1 MRLLYIFIIACTS
14 FASLR
19 AQEVWL
25 HPNNGQWDDEIAY
38 QTELKNGHLLVDQFG
53 FTYALNDAQ
62 THRHKHEKDHLE
74 DEKIK
79 FQVIKSHF
87 IGSSWSGKVA
97 EGKQSSFY
105 RNYYLGQD
113 SLKWRSGIRSV
124 AQTSLVD
131 FYPGVNL
138 LLDGSNGQLK
148 YSLEVAPGVDVN
160 QLRYRIEGSDS
171 IWISEGQLHIHTRF
185 GEITESQP
193 IAWTIKDG
201 RKVNVPV
208 QFELK
213 ENVVQFRFP
222 DGFDASAVLI
232 IDPSLVFSTFTGATA
247 DNWGMTATP
256 DQAGNLYA
264 GGIVFAGGG
273 TYPTVTGSF
282 DVSFNGGAN
291 YIYTQGTLSYSMN
304 GFDTAISKFSADGTS
319 LLFSTY
325 LGGSD
330 NEAPHSLVVD
340 NFDNLYVMGVT
351 GSSDF
356 PVVAGCFD
364 VTHNGG
370 PIVAEN
376 ELGYN
381 GGADLY
387 ISRFNAAG
395 TALVGSTF
403 VGGSGTDGINIG
415 NLNYNYGDSFR
426 GEIIVANGF
435 VYVSST
441 TRSTNFPTLGAS
453 QGSLNGLQ
461 DAVIF
466 RMNANLTAMSWSTYF
481 GGSGLETGNSLQ
493 VASNGNVFVA
503 GGTTSS
509 TLPFTSGNDL
519 SYNGGT
525 ADGYVVKLQ
534 GNTSFLMSGTFM
546 GLSEYD
552 QAYFVQLDIMNDVY
566 VYGQSESAW
575 PISPG
580 VYGNPNSGQF
590 IRKYT
595 NNMLTIPWTTMIGA
609 GTGYPEISPTAFLV
623 SDCGDIYISGWGGT
637 INSSNS
643 TQALFSTT
651 SGFPVTSD
659 GYQLTTNGSN
669 FYIAVLSQNA
679 ATLKYA
685 TFMGGM
691 SSSYNHVDGGTSRF
705 DKSGRIYHAVCG
717 ACGGQDFGFTSTP
730 GVWSPTNNSFN
741 CNLAAFKFELST
753 IDAIVTIPQ
762 NIICLPNPVV
772 FSNNSANGN
781 SFLWNFGDNTT
792 STLVNP
798 THVYPGPGV
807 YTVTLVVSDS
817 SGCYTPDS
825 VAFDV
830 TIGDFQGG
838 VVNPIAPVCPGE
850 SIQLEAFGG
859 ITYAWSPGNVLDDST
874 SATPIASISTTTQF
888 TVVISDSCGTDTL
901 QLTLDVYGISYSLSN
916 DTSVCIGGSVPLLAS
931 GGGTYTWSP
940 PIFLS
945 NALIADPICLPDST
959 TEYLVTI
966 VTPDGCEVTDS
977 VTVSVYYN
985 PPLPILADTIPLCFG
1000 SSVQVQAAGASTY
1013 NWYPTN
1019 FITPSTGALVTIA
1032 TPTDTWYYC
1041 DFINACGSVTDSV
1054 WIDVIQPEIN
1064 AGNDT
1069 IVCPGES
1076 AFLWASGGV
1085 SYSWSPFSTLN
1096 AGIGSSVIATPQLP
1110 TVYVVT
1116 GTDVFG
1122 CQDTADVFVDL
1133 YPPAFIQTTPDVY
1146 AIFGDEIQLGA
1157 ISTTPGTFI
1166 WYPADY
1172 LSCVTCQN
1180 PIASPPTNAI
1190 YTVQYTDA
1198 NGCSASD
1205 QVTISFDPIIYVP
1218 NTFTPDGDEFNN
1230 GFQVI
1235 ANNITSFELSI
1246 FNRWGERIYV
1256 MNNSYDYWDGSY
1268 NGLPCPDGTYTW
1280 KLTYVDFK
1288 DQSYSIAGHIN
1299 LLR

>member
-1 MRLLYIFIIACTS
+1 MRFLI
-14 FASLR
+14 SLVIVLFSLPMVE

-25 HPNNGQWDDEIAY
+25 HPNRGQWDDQIVY
-38 QTELKNGHLLVDQFG
+38 QTELKNGYLLVDQLG

-62 THRHKHEKDHLE
+62 IHRHKHEKEHST
-74 DEKIK
+74 DEKIAV
-79 FQVIKSHF
+79 QVIKSHF
-87 IGSSWSGKVA
+87 IGSSWAGNRH
-97 EGKQSSFY
+97 EGKPSAFY
-105 RNYYLGQD
+105 RNYYLGKD
-113 SLKWRSGIRSV
+113 STKWRSGIQSV
-124 AQTSLVD
+124 SQSALLD
-131 FYPGVNL
+131 FYPGIDL

-148 YSLEVAPGVDVN
+148 YSLEVAPGVDVD
-160 QLRYRIEGSDS
+160 QVQYKIEGADAV
-171 IWISEGQLHIHTRF
+171 WLAKGELHIQTRF
-185 GEITESQP
+185 GEITESAP
-193 IAWTIKDG
+193 IAWTIKSD
-201 RKVNVPV
+201 RKTYVPV
-208 QFELK
+208 EFALDNN
-213 ENVVQFRFP
+213 NVHFVFP
-222 DGFDASAVLI
+222 KGFDTTAKLV

-282 DVSFNGGAN
+282 DVSFNGGSN
-291 YIYTQGTLSYSMN
+291 YTYTQGTSSYSMN
-304 GFDTAISKFSADGTS
+304 GFDTAISKFSADGTT

-351 GSSDF
+351 GSANF
-356 PVVAGCFD
+356 PVLAGCFD
-364 VTHNGG
+364 ITHNGG

-381 GGADLY
+381 GGADLF
-387 ISRFNAAG
+387 ICRFNAAG

-441 TRSTNFPTLGAS
+441 SGSTNFPTLGAS
-453 QGSLNGLQ
+453 QGSLSGAQ

-466 RMNANLTAMSWSTYF
+466 RMNTNLTAMSWSTYF
-481 GGSGLETGNSLQ
+481 GGSGLETGNSIQ
-493 VASNGNVFVA
+493 IATNGNIFVA
-503 GGTTSS
+503 GGSTSTS
-509 TLPFTSGNDL
+509 LPFTTGNDL
-519 SYNGGT
+519 TYNGGT

-534 GNTSFLMSGTFM
+534 GNTSLLMGGTFM
-546 GLSEYD
+546 GYSEYD
-552 QAYFVQLDIMNDVY
+552 QAYFVQLDINNDVF
-566 VYGQSESAW
+566 VYGQTESAW
-575 PISPG
+575 PIFPG
-580 VYGNPNSGQF
+580 VYGNANSGQF
-590 IRKYT
+590 IRKYS
-595 NNMLTIPWTTMIGA
+595 NNLMTIAWSTMIGA
-609 GTGYPEISPTAFLV
+609 GTGNPEISPTAFLV

-637 INSSNS
+637 INSLYSN
-643 TQALFSTT
+643 QAAFST
-651 SGFPVTSD
+651 SIGFPVTPD

-685 TFMGGM
+685 TYMGGS

-730 GVWSPTNNSFN
+730 GVWSQTNNSFN

-762 NIICLPNPVV
+762 NIICLPNPVI

-781 SFLWNFGDNTT
+781 NFFWDFGDNTS

-838 VVNPIAPVCPGE
+838 VVNPAAPVCPGVP
-850 SIQLEAFGG
+850 IQLEAFGG
-859 ITYAWSPGNVLDDST
+859 INYSWSPGEVLDDST
-874 SATPIASISTTTQF
+874 SATPIASILTTTQF
-888 TVVISDSCGTDTL
+888 TVIVSDSCGSDTL
-901 QLTLDVYGISYSLSN
+901 QLTLEVFDVSHSLSN
-916 DTSVCIGGSVPLLAS
+916 DTSVCIGGSVPLFAS
-931 GGGTYTWSP
+931 GGVTYTWSP
-940 PIFLS
+940 ATYLTNSTIP
-945 NALIADPICLPDST
+945 NPICTPDST

-966 VTPDGCEVTDS
+966 ETNDGCEIIDS
-977 VTVSVYYN
+977 VTVAVFYN
-985 PPLPILADTIPLCFG
+985 PPIPQLADTVPLCFG
-1000 SSVQVQAAGASTY
+1000 SSVQVQAGGASTY
-1013 NWYPTN
+1013 SWYPGAFINPTN
-1019 FITPSTGALVTIA
+1019 TSLVTISS
-1032 TPTDTWYYC
+1032 PIDTWYYC
-1041 DFINACGSVTDSV
+1041 DFINACGSETDSIWV
-1054 WIDVIQPEIN
+1054 DVIQPEIT

-1076 AFLWASGGV
+1076 ALIWAEGGV
-1085 SYSWSPFSTLN
+1085 SYSWIPYSTLN
-1096 AGIGSSVIATPQLP
+1096 APAGQTVLATPSIP
-1110 TVYVVT
+1110 TVYIVT
-1116 GTDVFG
+1116 GTDNYG
-1122 CQDTADVFVDL
+1122 CQDTASVFVDL
-1133 YPPAFIQTTPDVY
+1133 FPPAFIQTTPDVY

-1157 ISTTPGTFI
+1157 ISTTPGTYS
-1166 WYPADY
+1166 WSPAEY

-1190 YTVQYTDA
+1190 YTVEYTDA

-1230 GFQVI
+1230 GFQVV
-1235 ANNITSFELSI
+1235 AHNITSFELSI

-1256 MNNSYDYWDGSY
+1256 MNNEYDYWDGSY
-1268 NGLPCPDGTYTW
+1268 NGLPSPDGTYTW

-1288 DQSYSIAGHIN
+1288 DQTYSIAGHVN